1 MSKFKIGDRVRS
13 NAPSKRY
20 SITFNGWEGVVVNLR
35 QELYSS
41 NDIVVSSPDGTES
54 YSVDSQYFDL
64 ITEYTIDYLKK
75 NRLAVFLDNEEQHKA
90 LLKAGI
96 DMVCWCYPSYYTF
109 QGTWWSGGKK
119 GKFESLPNTHGYTE
133 IEYSQIKFENMAQK
147 LVGYELVKPIPGD
160 NRKVGDSVNTTVP
173 IDYYEMLKDYW
184 KPIYKNVE
192 DEIKI
197 GGYKAE
203 FLPGEVAFGCQHFTR
218 SQVEAFAR
226 FVEAGGYIEIDGG
239 DISLSV
245 LKKIFS
251 RIK

>member
-1 MSKFKIGDRVRS
+1 MSKFKLGDKVRG
-13 NAPSKRY
+13 NHLSKY
-20 SITFNGWEGVVVNLR
+20 NITKLGWEGTV
-35 QELYSS
+35 S
-41 NDIVVSSPDGTES
+41 NISTGRFIGVTGDGITEFN
-54 YSVDSQYFDL
+54 VEEQYFDL
-64 ITEYTIDYLKK
+64 VEEHTEEYTIDYLKK
-75 NRLAVFLDNEEQHKA
+75 NKMAVFLDNEEQHKA

-119 GKFESLPNTHGYTE
+119 GKFELLPNTHGYTE

-192 DEIKI
+192 DEIRI

-245 LKKIFS
+245 LKKIFT